1 MATSEDIDVATRE
14 DFFMAT
20 DSCES
25 LKKDRRQAGL
35 VAAFVEKRWTASRM

>member
-20 DSCES
+20 DMARQEGGTCE
-25 LKKDRRQAGL
+25 
-35 VAAFVEKRWTASRM
+35 VAPSP